1 MWRMK
6 IVYRT
11 HALVRMFQRR
21 IRVED
26 VRGVLVN
33 GETIEDYP
41 DDVPYPSRLILG
53 WRDRRPLHVVAAYND
68 ADEETIV
75 ITVYDPDPAL
85 WSEDFRRRLQ

>member
-1 MWRMK
+1 MWRMN
-6 IVYRT
+6 IIYRT

-53 WRDRRPLHVVAAYND
+53 WRGGRPLHVVAAYND
-68 ADEETIV
+68 ADGETIV
-75 ITVYDPDPAL
+75 ITVYDPDSAL
-85 WSEDFRRRLQ
+85 WSEDYRRRL

>member
-1 MWRMK
+1 MK

-11 HALVRMFQRR
+11 HALVRMFERR

-41 DDVPYPSRLILG
+41 DDIPYPSRLILG
-53 WRDRRPLHVVAAYND
+53 WRGRRPLHVVAAYNAD
-68 ADEETIV
+68 DEEIIV

-85 WSEDFRRRLQ
+85 WSKDFRRRLK

>member
-1 MWRMK
+1 MK

-26 VRGVLVN
+26 VRGVIVN

-41 DDVPYPSRLILG
+41 DDIPYPSRLILG
-53 WRDRRPLHVVAAYND
+53 WRARRPLHVVAAYNN
-68 ADEETIV
+68 ADGETIV
-75 ITVYDPDPAL
+75 ITVYEPDPAF

>member
-1 MWRMK
+1 MK

-11 HALVRMFQRR
+11 HALVRMFERR

-41 DDVPYPSRLILG
+41 DDIPYPSRLILG
-53 WRDRRPLHVVAAYND
+53 WRGRRPLHVVAAYNAD
-68 ADEETIV
+68 DEEIIV

-85 WSEDFRRRLQ
+85 WSQDFRRRL